1 MKIDWEVLESTA
13 TVVATVAAAALAP
26 LATLAWIIGRI

>member
-1 MKIDWEVLESTA
+1 MKISWETVESAA
-13 TVVATVAAAALAP
+13 TIAAAAVAP

>member
-1 MKIDWEVLESTA
+1 MKFNWEVLEDLA
-13 TVVATVAAAALAP
+13 AVVVAAMAP

>member
-1 MKIDWEVLESTA
+1 MKINWEIVEGAA
-13 TVVATVAAAALAP
+13 TVVAAALAP

>member
-1 MKIDWEVLESTA
+1 MKINWEVLESAA
-13 TVVATVAAAALAP
+13 TVIATVAVAALAP

>member
-1 MKIDWEVLESTA
+1 MKINWDILESAA
-13 TVVATVAAAALAP
+13 TVVAAALAP